1 MDQWPYVGG
10 LSFPIQRHF
19 VLNPI
24 YDDLDGMLSR
34 TDHKA
39 VFSTMAIFEM
49 AKLSITKYGKIVAIG
64 NVYLKA
70 SNMIIARGISNRP
83 GVNIM
88 LRI

>member
-39 VFSTMAIFEM
+39 GFFYHGNIWN
-49 AKLSITKYGKIVAIG
+49 GKIIHSFDIHYRQKSAVIC
-64 NVYLKA
+64 
-70 SNMIIARGISNRP
+70 IIT
-83 GVNIM
+83 
-88 LRI
+88 